1 MFIYSGN
8 RPFNID
14 FIFDYSLPAT
24 LVFGES
30 VALGAFSESLSSRRV
45 RNIGLEEGA
54 LNVDYNRQSLPSVT
68 SDIRLNL
75 YTSIDTR
82 EPQVFSD
89 SEDASGGALQ
99 RSLCSII
106 EKNKTQL
113 SVFRQLC
120 FRDSETQT
128 LLVQGTEEL
137 IRNLE
142 KLKRFLKIKENTKT

>member
-24 LVFGES
+24 LF
-30 VALGAFSESLSSRRV
+30 
-45 RNIGLEEGA
+45 
-54 LNVDYNRQSLPSVT
+54 
-68 SDIRLNL
+68 
-75 YTSIDTR
+75 
-82 EPQVFSD
+82 D
-89 SEDASGGALQ
+89 SEDVSGGTLL
-99 RSLCSII
+99 SSII
-106 EKNKTQL
+106 EKNKNQL

-128 LLVQGTEEL
+128 LLVQGTQEL

-142 KLKRFLKIKENTKT
+142 KLKRFLKTKENTKT